1 MSQLSGLGMTDV
13 ASRPRGG
20 RVWWLGLGTF
30 MVILMYVG
38 LRNYLFVQDGMLNP
52 NFELIHKAYDFNFGE
67 LPLILIGVGVFFF
80 GLALTWRGY
89 RKWLLIFAGLY
100 WFFGLDVLAL
110 RYYVTQYEPSQLVVH
125 RVTIKTPKLTTPL
138 RLLHISDIQ
147 SGAISEHE
155 RKIFDEIKALEPDI
169 IINTGDFLQVVPPA
183 TFESEL
189 PKLMALIREVNPRYG
204 TYAAFGDTEL
214 EMYRVPPDELKPM
227 EFLASQS
234 QQVLTD
240 AGVLSLHGLNLNDS
254 RRLKW
259 TLRSV
264 SPWLETSEV
273 SDFRILFGHAP
284 DFALEVADLPI
295 DLCLAGHTHG
305 GQVRLP
311 GYGPLVIDSQIP
323 KEWARGF
330 RQIGV
335 PYLNVSA
342 GAGSNRRGGLPP
354 LRFNCPTE
362 MTVIDLVPLRTIR

>member
-1 MSQLSGLGMTDV
+1 
-13 ASRPRGG
+13 
-20 RVWWLGLGTF
+20 
-30 MVILMYVG
+30 
-38 LRNYLFVQDGMLNP
+38 
-52 NFELIHKAYDFNFGE
+52 
-67 LPLILIGVGVFFF
+67 
-80 GLALTWRGY
+80 
-89 RKWLLIFAGLY
+89 
-100 WFFGLDVLAL
+100 
-110 RYYVTQYEPSQLVVH
+110 
-125 RVTIKTPKLTTPL
+125 
-138 RLLHISDIQ
+138 
-147 SGAISEHE
+147 
-155 RKIFDEIKALEPDI
+155 
-169 IINTGDFLQVVPPA
+169 
-183 TFESEL
+183 
-189 PKLMALIREVNPRYG
+189 
-204 TYAAFGDTEL
+204 
-214 EMYRVPPDELKPM
+214 MYRVPPDELKPM